1 MCRRDDGDDKA
12 TLAAERRGQWQ
23 QRAAVEDFNR
33 PDRIVLGVADDLGG
47 QQALGTMRQLYAPFN
62 RNHERTRV
70 MDVIPDRVH
79 SAEIG
84 GVGKPDLN

>member
-23 QRAAVEDFNR
+23 QRAAVGR
-33 PDRIVLGVADDLGG
+33 VVGVNPG
-47 QQALGTMRQLYAPFN
+47 
-62 RNHERTRV
+62 
-70 MDVIPDRVH
+70 IPDRVH